1 MATPSFKLL
10 EVANKVNCIQMGY
23 LYIVI
28 NLHPEEPHWQIH
40 PPNLFDNETL

>member
-10 EVANKVNCIQMGY
+10 EVANKLHPDGILN
-23 LYIVI
+23 IVI